1 LFLLKKLKQIG
12 FRGEWLLH
20 VLDMFRAGAHFW
32 LCCNDVL
39 YVLRKYGSHQALS
52 IRKSIVFHR
61 IFGAEKYDTY
71 DYRIE
76 IGTIAG
82 SFVWFIEKIGRRKL

>member
-1 LFLLKKLKQIG
+1 
-12 FRGEWLLH
+12 
-20 VLDMFRAGAHFW
+20 
-32 LCCNDVL
+32 
-39 YVLRKYGSHQALS
+39 LS
-52 IRKSIVFHR
+52 IRKSIIYHR